1 MHMSVSHLN
10 INSKQ
15 KEMSNLFSHS
25 IKRNIF
31 GSMDLRFVGFL
42 LLFVVVEATTTN
54 DGPTNIT
61 VPALIVFGDS
71 IMDTGNN
78 NDIPTLL
85 KANFLPY
92 GRDFPDSIPTGRFSD
107 GRVPSDII
115 AEKLG
120 IAKTLPPYLGSNL
133 KPDDLLKGV
142 IFASGGSGYDP
153 LTSTLLSVVSM
164 SDQLKYFQEYLSK
177 IKQNFGEEKV
187 KFILEK
193 SLFLVVSSSNDL
205 AETYLTRSIEYSRNA
220 YAEHLAELASNFIKE
235 LSGLGAKT
243 IGVFSGVPVG
253 CVPAQRTL
261 FGGFGRKCY
270 EALNNMSLHFN
281 SKLSSNLDALR
292 KDLPGKL
299 VFIDVYE
306 TLLDIIQNP
315 TNYGFEVADKGCCG
329 TGRIELVELCNKF
342 TPFTCSD
349 PSTHVFFDAYHPSEK
364 AYKIITDKLAD
375 KYFKY
380 LNN

>member
-1 MHMSVSHLN
+1 MDLHFIGFLF
-10 INSKQ
+10 
-15 KEMSNLFSHS
+15 LFS
-25 IKRNIF
+25 
-31 GSMDLRFVGFL
+31 
-42 LLFVVVEATTTN
+42 VVEATTSTA
-54 DGPTNIT
+54 PTNIT

-85 KANFLPY
+85 KANFPPY
-92 GRDFPDSIPTGRFSD
+92 GRDFPDAIPSGRFSD
-107 GRVPSDII
+107 GKVPSDII

-133 KPDDLLKGV
+133 KPNDLLKGV

-153 LTSTLLSVVSM
+153 LTSKLLSVIPM

-193 SLFLVVSSSNDL
+193 SVFLVVSSSNDL
-205 AETYLTRSIEYSRNA
+205 AETYLVRSVEFNRDS
-220 YAEHLAELASNFIKE
+220 YAEYLADLASKFIKE
-235 LSGLGAKT
+235 LSGLGAKN

-253 CVPAQRTL
+253 CVPAQRTI
-261 FGGFGRKCY
+261 FGGLRRECF
-270 EALNNMSLHFN
+270 EDLNNMALHFN
-281 SKLSSNLDALR
+281 SKLSSSLDAL
-292 KDLPGKL
+292 KKELPSKL
-299 VFIDVYE
+299 LFIDVYE

-329 TGRIELVELCNKF
+329 TGRIELVELCNKL

-349 PSTHVFFDAYHPSEK
+349 PSTHVFFDSYHPSEK
-364 AYKIITDKLAD
+364 AYQIITDKLID
-375 KYFKY
+375 KYLKY

>member
-1 MHMSVSHLN
+1 
-10 INSKQ
+10 
-15 KEMSNLFSHS
+15 
-25 IKRNIF
+25 
-31 GSMDLRFVGFL
+31 MDLRLISFL
-42 LLFVVVEATTTN
+42 LLLVVLETTTSN
-54 DGPTNIT
+54 AQRNTTI
-61 VPALIVFGDS
+61 PALIVFGDS

-85 KANFLPY
+85 KANFPPY
-92 GRDFPDSIPTGRFSD
+92 GQDFPNGVPTGRFSD

-115 AEKLG
+115 ADKLG

-133 KPDDLLKGV
+133 KPNDLLKGV

-153 LTSTLLSVVSM
+153 LTSQLLAVIPM
-164 SDQLKYFQEYLSK
+164 KDQLKYFQEYLSK

-193 SLFLVVSSSNDL
+193 SVFLIVSSSNDL
-205 AETYLTRSIEYSRNA
+205 AETYLARSLQFNRNS
-220 YAEHLAELASNFIKE
+220 YAEYLANLASQFIKE
-235 LSGLGAKT
+235 LSGLGAKN

-261 FGGFGRKCY
+261 FGGLNRDCY
-270 EALNNMSLHFN
+270 EDLNNMALHFN
-281 SKLSSNLDALR
+281 TILSSNIDAL
-292 KDLPGKL
+292 KKELPSSNKL

-315 TNYGFEVADKGCCG
+315 LKYGFQVADKGCCG

-342 TPFTCSD
+342 TPFTCTD

-364 AYKIITDKLAD
+364 AYQIITDKLLA
-375 KYFKY
+375 KY
-380 LNN
+380 LKYLSN

>member
-1 MHMSVSHLN
+1 
-10 INSKQ
+10 
-15 KEMSNLFSHS
+15 
-25 IKRNIF
+25 
-31 GSMDLRFVGFL
+31 MDPRFICFL
-42 LLFVVVEATTTN
+42 LLSFIVQATT
-54 DGPTNIT
+54 GSAPTRNIT

-85 KANFLPY
+85 KANFPPY
-92 GRDFPDSIPTGRFSD
+92 GRDFPGAIPTGRFSD

-153 LTSTLLSVVSM
+153 LTSTVLSVVSM

-177 IKQNFGEEKV
+177 IKQHFGEEKV

-193 SLFLVVSSSNDL
+193 GLFLVVSSSNDL
-205 AETYLTRSIEYSRNA
+205 AETYLVRSVEYSRNS
-220 YAEHLAELASNFIKE
+220 YAEYLAQLASDFIKE
-235 LSGLGAKT
+235 LSGLGAKN

-261 FGGFGRKCY
+261 FGGFTRLCF
-270 EALNNMSLHFN
+270 EDLNKMALHFN
-281 SKLSSNLDALR
+281 SKLSSSLDALT
-292 KDLPGKL
+292 KALPGR
-299 VFIDVYE
+299 VVYIDVYE
-306 TLLDIIQNP
+306 TLLDIIKNP
-315 TNYGFEVADKGCCG
+315 TKYGFEVADKGCCG
-329 TGRIELVELCNKF
+329 TGLIELVELCNKF

-349 PSTHVFFDAYHPSEK
+349 PSTYVFFDAYHPSEK
-364 AYKIITDKLAD
+364 AYQIITDKLID
-375 KYFKY
+375 KYHKY